1 MKRIP
6 AYLSLVCSAF
16 ILLSTTT
23 DLQGG
28 IEFKKLSLKKAME
41 LADEEG
47 KLIFIDAY
55 TSWCGPCK
63 QLEKT
68 TFKSEKVGEAF
79 NEQFINLK
87 IDVEKDADGAEI
99 ERKYKI
105 SAYPT
110 LLIIDSEGK
119 LKKSLVGFQTE
130 RQLLSLAKAMK

>member
-6 AYLSLVCSAF
+6 AYLSLVCSVF

-23 DLQGG
+23 ELQGG

-119 LKKSLVGFQTE
+119 LKKSVVGFQTE

>member
-1 MKRIP
+1 MKRIST
-6 AYLSLVCSAF
+6 YVGLLCSAF
-16 ILLSTTT
+16 IILSVTS

-28 IEFKKLSLKKAME
+28 IDFKKLTLKKAME
-41 LADEEG
+41 QADEEG

-79 NEQFINLK
+79 NEQFINIK
-87 IDVEKDADGAEI
+87 IDIEKDADGPEI
-99 ERKYKI
+99 ERKYKVK
-105 SAYPT
+105 AYPT
-110 LLIIDSEGK
+110 LLVIDSEGK

-130 RQLLSLAKAMK
+130 KQMLSLAKAMK

>member
-1 MKRIP
+1 MKRISR
-6 AYLSLVCSAF
+6 YVGLLCSAF
-16 ILLSTTT
+16 IMLSVTS

-28 IEFKKLSLKKAME
+28 IDFKKLSLKKAME
-41 LADEEG
+41 QADEEG

-79 NEQFINLK
+79 NEQFINIK
-87 IDVEKDADGAEI
+87 IDVEKDADGPEI

-105 SAYPT
+105 NAYPT
-110 LLIIDSEGK
+110 LLVIDSEGK

-130 RQLLSLAKAMK
+130 KQMLSLAKAMK